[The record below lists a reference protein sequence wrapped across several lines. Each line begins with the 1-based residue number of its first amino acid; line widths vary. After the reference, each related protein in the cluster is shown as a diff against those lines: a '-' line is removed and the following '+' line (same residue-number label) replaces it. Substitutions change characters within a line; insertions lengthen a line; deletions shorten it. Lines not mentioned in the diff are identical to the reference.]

1 MWQSLYDAA
10 KDHGFTVLAVA
21 LDQPDA
27 ARPWIEAASP
37 TYPCLIDRDHR
48 VAELYNLVNVPQAI
62 WVDENGRIVRPPE
75 IAGSLD
81 VLHGRDRATNTIPGE
96 LVAERA
102 RVKAAYIDA
111 VRDWAI
117 RGSESPNALDAQ
129 TVAARLSAPDA
140 SVAEAHA
147 RFHLGQALLRD
158 GRPDEAAEQFA
169 EASRLHPY
177 SWNIWRQHARKNPT
191 GLAVSPEFYQRVDA
205 LGDRPYYPSAGL
217 AGVPPKETP

>member
-1 MWQSLYDAA
+1 MWQSLYEAA

-48 VAELYNLVNVPQAI
+48 VSELYNLVNVPQAI
-62 WVDENGRIVRPPE
+62 WIDENGRIVRPPE

-81 VLHGRDRATNTIPGE
+81 ALHARDRTTNKLSSE
-96 LVAERA
+96 LLAKRA
-102 RVKAAYIDA
+102 STKAAYIDA
-111 VRDWAI
+111 VRDWAA
-117 RGSESPNALDAQ
+117 RGAASPNALDAE
-129 TVAARLSAPDA
+129 TVASRLSVPDA

-147 RFHLGQALLRD
+147 HFHLGQALLRT
-158 GRPDEAAEQFA
+158 GRAEEAAAQFS

-177 SWNIWRQHARKNPT
+177 SWTIWRQNARKDPT
-191 GLAVSPEFYQRVDA
+191 GLAATPEFYERVDA
-205 LGDRPYYPSAGL
+205 LGDRPYYPPAQL
-217 AGVPPKETP
+217 AAVPPKEAP